1 MTNQIYNLFNFS
13 YLFFNYKTSDVWKID
28 HRYKDEKKTDSV
40 NLVAC
45 FFLLFGIKFS
55 GTFPAEK
62 EKFLRGNLQ
71 IWFVTRDSV
80 TYQCGVKEWQPLY
93 GTFLRDLAE
102 DALVTWLWCDSP
114 RQRNNFNPRFFCYIL
129 IFKCL
134 KKGNFK
140 WKLGWK
146 NLKVA

>member
-1 MTNQIYNLFNFS
+1 MTNQIYNLFIFS
-13 YLFFNYKTSDVWKID
+13 CLFFNYKTSDVWKID
-28 HRYKDEKKTDSV
+28 HRYKDEKRQTLWTLW
-40 NLVAC
+40 LVS
-45 FFLLFGIKFS
+45 LLFVIKFS
-55 GTFPAEK
+55 GNFPDEK

-114 RQRNNFNPRFFCYIL
+114 RQRNNFNPRLFCYIL

-134 KKGNFK
+134 RKREILNE
-140 WKLGWK
+140 
-146 NLKVA
+146 N

>member
-1 MTNQIYNLFNFS
+1 M
-13 YLFFNYKTSDVWKID
+13 
-28 HRYKDEKKTDSV
+28 
-40 NLVAC
+40 
-45 FFLLFGIKFS
+45 KFS
-55 GTFPAEK
+55 SNFPDEK

-114 RQRNNFNPRFFCYIL
+114 RQRNNFNPRFFL
-129 IFKCL
+129 LHFNFQMF
-134 KKGNFK
+134 KKGKFKMKIRMKKLESCLTEATVILWRIATFKIHWDIIRVNFLSRNHK
-140 WKLGWK
+140 FMWW
-146 NLKVA
+146 NI

>member
-1 MTNQIYNLFNFS
+1 MTNQIYNLFIFS
-13 YLFFNYKTSDVWKID
+13 CLFFNYKTSDVWKID
-28 HRYKDEKKTDSV
+28 HRYKDEKRQTLWTLW
-40 NLVAC
+40 LV
-45 FFLLFGIKFS
+45 FLLFVIKFS
-55 GTFPAEK
+55 GNFPDEK

-114 RQRNNFNPRFFCYIL
+114 RQRNNFNPRL
-129 IFKCL
+129 CL
-134 KKGNFK
+134 LHFNFQMFRKGKF
-140 WKLGWK
+140 
-146 NLKVA
+146 